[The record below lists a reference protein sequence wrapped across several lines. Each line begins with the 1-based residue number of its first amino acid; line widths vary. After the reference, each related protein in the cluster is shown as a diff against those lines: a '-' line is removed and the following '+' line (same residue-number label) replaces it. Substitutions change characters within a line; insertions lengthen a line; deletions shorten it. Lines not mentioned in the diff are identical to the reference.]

1 MKMKTSAPLLLLLAA
16 ATLSGCAST
25 PSAEEVRGEIERQI
39 PGAHFERAEHLRLG
53 RFSLGVVRWL
63 ASFDHDKNDEA
74 DRALFNAISGVEI
87 ATYKVRSLPAIES
100 LSLPETLERQLRDGG
115 WTTMVRNSEKNEQT
129 WVLYRGGAAVGSG
142 KPEVIRDLY
151 VVSLDAKELSLVRV
165 SGHLDRLMAAA
176 MAEHPKKMA
185 QLAKSAPGALPGRHA
200 RR

>member
-1 MKMKTSAPLLLLLAA
+1 MKMKTTAPLLLLLAA
-16 ATLSGCAST
+16 ATLGACAST

-39 PGAHFERAEHLRLG
+39 PGARFERAEHLRLG

-74 DRALFNAISGVEI
+74 DRALFNAISGVEV
-87 ATYKVRSLPAIES
+87 ATYKVRSLPPIER
-100 LSLPETLERQLRDGG
+100 LSLPDTLERQLREGG

-129 WVLYRGGAAVGSG
+129 WVLYRG
-142 KPEVIRDLY
+142 KNQEVIRDLY
-151 VVSLDAKELSLVRV
+151 VVCLDAKELSLVRV

-185 QLAKSAPGALPGRHA
+185 QLAKSDPNTL
-200 RR
+200 